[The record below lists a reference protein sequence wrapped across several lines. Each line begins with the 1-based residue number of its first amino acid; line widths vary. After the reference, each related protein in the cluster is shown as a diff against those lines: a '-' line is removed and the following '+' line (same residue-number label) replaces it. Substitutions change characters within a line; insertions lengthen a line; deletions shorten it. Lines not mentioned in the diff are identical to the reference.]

1 MADIKTNISEMWSKV
16 TSFFDDKFKA
26 LSGDHDVVNP
36 DADIKYVLSKSVSL
50 RGIIGLPPR
59 FSKWADLPL
68 IEVVSHDT
76 TSPLS
81 ICF

>member
-1 MADIKTNISEMWSKV
+1 MADIKTNISEMWGKI

-26 LSGDHDVVNP
+26 LSGNHGVVSP

-59 FSKWADLPL
+59 FSKYADQPNFLRH
-68 IEVVSHDT
+68 VQR
-76 TSPLS
+76 
-81 ICF
+81 